1 MLEDTAPERL
11 SSPHTNA
18 FVASALNVGISFWA
32 NVRSVNARTTTNT
45 SSVRRIVVRT
55 GQCRTAR
62 CSDVALAGQ
71 GAMPHLVNN
80 SGKVR
85 DWQKYQHLWIGHSTR
100 LIATQLN
107 SRASGSRLTACRG
120 AWG

>member
-1 MLEDTAPERL
+1 MLEDTPPERL

-18 FVASALNVGISFWA
+18 FVASVLNMGTSFWA
-32 NVRSVNARTTTNT
+32 NVTSLNPRTTKNT

-55 GQCRTAR
+55 GQCRTAL
-62 CSDVALAGQ
+62 CSDGALVGQ

-85 DWQKYQHLWIGHSTR
+85 DCEKYQLSNKHSP
-100 LIATQLN
+100 
-107 SRASGSRLTACRG
+107 ASNWRCLPVRFRTPQ
-120 AWG
+120 